1 MMVRFMRWVSHLVVD
16 HPGLVTA
23 LTLLLT
29 LFLYANIHNLRTGTD
44 LTDLFGN
51 RDPQWRAVS
60 QIGKELGYGNQLFVL
75 IEAPAGETD
84 TTAEM
89 EEMADRLT
97 ADMLSS
103 GLFKQARC
111 GLQEEELLNMVRF
124 FTWNFPSFVLPEQAE
139 DLKRRLDPQQIHQTV
154 RRAGAELVTP
164 FSSLGTNYFVADPLG
179 LMEVATHNSQGFS
192 QFASFDLTWGSGN
205 RFFSKDH
212 KALLIIAEPR
222 QSAVDYKFAEL
233 VVQWTR
239 GHIQSDLHSMAADP
253 AFRDSG
259 VRATA
264 AGAYVYAE
272 QDHKFIEKNI
282 RRISLI
288 SIVGNLVL
296 CLLIYPR
303 IPLLLLSLLPT
314 GLGILWTTGVASF
327 YPGEVNL
334 ISLSF
339 IAIMAGLG
347 DDQVVHFFNR
357 VPQEWA
363 KGGTLNAAVLRTFET
378 TGLSVVF
385 CILTAATSTAALA
398 TSGFKALAEFGFIL
412 TVGMFMMMFHTLLT
426 VPALMQLWWRFSK
439 PRAPETITFRFL
451 PRVARKSVDFVG
463 RHARLVVAF
472 SLAIFLL
479 SLLALPA
486 VRMGGRFE
494 INAGAD
500 NPAIAAQN
508 RLSAKFGIE
517 GSPNVLLIAGGEE
530 EVLQRAERLTAGLE
544 AYRQRGVLK
553 SIFSPTDLL
562 PSVRTQK
569 QRAGSLAGIDFAASA
584 RALADS
590 LRDNGFRIEPHQAFI
605 DRLRN
610 LGQDSA
616 PVTLEKAA
624 ELLPPGLLD
633 NSIRK
638 TSDGSYVAAI
648 AFYATDPNATQVIP
662 ETVIKSWRNQ
672 FGPFVEFSF
681 DKINRDMQS
690 QVLHDSRRALA
701 WTAAAIVLI
710 VYLCFRN
717 FRISLIVLM
726 PIAFAI
732 IVTFGLLLLVG
743 HRFSFMSITA
753 IPLIIGIGIDNGIH
767 LVRRYLENERNGILA
782 VAKAS
787 GAALIQSNLTTIV
800 GFGALMASSFA
811 PLAEM
816 GLVTSL
822 GVALALAGGLW
833 LVPAVILL
841 GEQKRERSGPAE

>member
-1 MMVRFMRWVSHLVVD
+1 MMVRFMRRVGRLVVD
-16 HPGLVTA
+16 HSGLVAA
-23 LTLLLT
+23 LSLVLT
-29 LFLYANIHNLRTGTD
+29 VFLYANIHNLRTGTD

-51 RDPQWRAVS
+51 RDPQWRAAS

-75 IEAPAGETD
+75 IEAPEGGTD
-84 TTAEM
+84 TTDEM

-124 FTWNFPSFVLPEQAE
+124 FTWNFPSFVLPEQTE
-139 DLKRRLDPQQIHQTV
+139 DLKRRLEPQQIHQTV

-179 LMEVATHNSQGFS
+179 LMEVAAHNSRGFS

-222 QSAVDYKFAEL
+222 QPAVDYKFAEQ

-239 GHIQSDLHSMAADP
+239 GRIQSIIQSRSAEP
-253 AFRDSG
+253 AFQDSG
-259 VRATA
+259 VRATT

-272 QDHKFIEKNI
+272 QEHKFIEKNI

-288 SIVGNLVL
+288 SIVGNLLL

-314 GLGILWTTGVASF
+314 GLGILWTTGIASF

-339 IAIMAGLG
+339 IAILAGLG

-385 CILTAATSTAALA
+385 CIVTAATATASLA
-398 TSGFKALAEFGFIL
+398 TSSFKALAEFGFIL

-451 PRVARKSVDFVG
+451 PLMARNSVDFVG
-463 RHARLVVAF
+463 RHVRLVVAF
-472 SLAIFLL
+472 SLGIFLL
-479 SLLALPA
+479 SLLFLPA
-486 VRMGGRFE
+486 IKIGGRFE
-494 INAGAD
+494 INGGAN
-500 NPAIAAQN
+500 NPAVAAQN
-508 RLSAKFGIE
+508 RLSARFGIE
-517 GSPNVLLIAGGEE
+517 GSPNVLLIAGGQE
-530 EVLQRAERLTAGLE
+530 EVLRRAEELAAGLE

-562 PSVRTQK
+562 PSARTQSE
-569 QRAGSLAGIDFAASA
+569 RAASLGNIDLAASA
-584 RALADS
+584 RALEDS
-590 LRDNGFRIEPHQAFI
+590 LRENGFRTEPHQPFI
-605 DRLRN
+605 DRLRK
-610 LGQDSA
+610 LGQGIQ
-616 PVTLEKAA
+616 PITLEKGA
-624 ELLPPGLLD
+624 EFLPPGLLD

-638 TSDGSYVAAI
+638 TKDGSYVAAI
-648 AFYATDPNATQVIP
+648 AFYATDPNATQVVP
-662 ETVIKSWRNQ
+662 DSVLESWRKQ

-690 QVLHDSRRALA
+690 RVLHDSRRALV

-717 FRISLIVLM
+717 LRVSLVVLM

-732 IVTFGLLLLVG
+732 IVTFGLLLLAG
-743 HRFSFMSITA
+743 HHFSFMSITA

-767 LVRRYLENERNGILA
+767 LVRRYLENERYGILA
-782 VAKAS
+782 IAKAS

-841 GEQKRERSGPAE
+841 GEERTAAQLN